1 MGVTTAG
8 VKLHCELT
16 GVGTGDRS
24 GNLQKANPIYI
35 DMVRVIRCQVTN
47 WLAKTVLRTYTVA
60 QTTVGLSGIID
71 TVLKIEVGVT
81 DNVGICT
88 DPITVLAPCF
98 CNLIP
103 HG

>member
-35 DMVRVIRCQVTN
+35 DMVRVIRCRVTN
-47 WLAKTVLRTYTVA
+47 WLAKTVACQYTVA
-60 QTTVGLSGIID
+60 QATVGCSGIID
-71 TVLKIEVGVT
+71 TLLKIKIGVT

-88 DPITVLAPCF
+88 DPITVLAP
-98 CNLIP
+98 
-103 HG
+103 